1 MGVGRGLIFSPLL
14 STRVSLQVFECV
26 QMWVHVHV
34 GLCVCLC
41 VFCSPAAA
49 APTRDSGSICRELKP
64 DVMQQESPPQ
74 KSQVPTAAREITL
87 KHCVCVCM
95 YIYLSSVPASVWVCV
110 FVYLST
116 RSSQYTPV
124 LLAHQGLSAGT
135 LLSSCREKN
144 CFQLFY
150 KLLGERKKTVEL
162 QHVPADIQLCAFSI
176 LNDADSL
183 NGIEVCLC
191 RPIRLAT
198 DPH

>member
-87 KHCVCVCM
+87 KHCVCVCVYV
-95 YIYLSSVPASVWVCV
+95 YISIERACECVSLCICV
-110 FVYLST
+110 FEYALQPIHTSASCT
-116 RSSQYTPV
+116 SGAQCRDSP
-124 LLAHQGLSAGT
+124 LLMQREELLSAV
-135 LLSSCREKN
+135 L
-144 CFQLFY
+144 
-150 KLLGERKKTVEL
+150 
-162 QHVPADIQLCAFSI
+162 
-176 LNDADSL
+176 
-183 NGIEVCLC
+183 
-191 RPIRLAT
+191 
-198 DPH
+198 